1 MWGYFQR
8 AGASTI
14 ISSPTRV
21 DLQMS
26 ERAHFSKS
34 KKEGKIFF
42 FKFKA
47 DHQFTNY
54 YARSKNFQVQLI
66 LGEEGKEGGSPGL
79 QNKYEVLKWWKKNM
93 LCSSFFN
100 SLAFEF

>member
-8 AGASTI
+8 AGASTV

-54 YARSKNFQVQLI
+54 SARSKNFQVQLI